1 MFFYDANNPERLWIH
16 LHGFATNVWGSK
28 IEFARNYFKRTKA
41 FSFYAMDM
49 DYEKHTTTEVLDV
62 LEALVLGFSQRYEDI
77 VLCGS
82 SHGAYVAANYVR
94 FKKLGNVKRLL
105 LLAPSFRTLDLVVKE
120 LGEDKVRKWL
130 EGKEVLRFTEEGV
143 EIEVREDFAVDIL
156 EKGYEIVRDG
166 EVYFPEDPPVD
177 IILVHGTR
185 DEVVPIEDSRLFA
198 EKVRISEFIEVED
211 DHQLSE
217 SFGKVLTRLVEEGK
231 I

>member
-1 MFFYDANNPERLWIH
+1 MFFYDANNTERLWIH

-120 LGEDKVRKWL
+120 LGEDNVRNWL

-156 EKGYEIVRDG
+156 EKGYEIIKGG
-166 EVYFPEDPPVD
+166 EVHFPEDPPVD

-198 EKVRISEFIEVED
+198 QKVRISEFIEVED

-231 I
+231 V